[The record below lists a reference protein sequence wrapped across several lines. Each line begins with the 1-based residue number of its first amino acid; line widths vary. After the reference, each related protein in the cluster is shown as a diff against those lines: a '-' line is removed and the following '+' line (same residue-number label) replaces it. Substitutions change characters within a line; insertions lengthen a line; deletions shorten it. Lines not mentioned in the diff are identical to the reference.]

1 MKTKFFIIA
10 CALLTGA
17 SAAAQTVYDATA
29 IAQKDLNGT
38 ARFVGMGGAMG
49 ALGGDISVI
58 GTNPAGIGIY
68 RSNDVMTTFGYSLSN
83 TEIDNRGT
91 TLSADKARWNF
102 DNIGAV
108 ISTKIG
114 NVTPLRYVNFGFNY
128 HKAKSFYRNRRAAGD
143 LGGYTQLDVI
153 ATQADGLTP
162 DYWSSGNIF
171 DNNDIGWL
179 SALGWEGYLISP
191 TLTDQ
196 QTDYRAQDEQGNPL
210 YFGADGELTTSPTGA
225 DGRPN
230 APAYDNYDFY
240 GNIAG
245 QYPYLREFR
254 SYERGGV
261 DQYDLNVSFNV
272 NDRVYLGLTVGLYD
286 VDYSK
291 YSLYNEDSEGEGG
304 GGYLLESHNNIS
316 GSGVDVKFGVILRP
330 FEYSPLRV
338 GLAVHTPVFYNLTYS
353 TSAILTSDYTDQII
367 DTYNYVDGDMWYDFN
382 LRTPWVINASLG
394 YTVGSSLALGAE
406 YEYADYS
413 NMDFTY
419 ADGGAMDFLNDEA
432 GFCLKGV
439 HTLRLGAELK
449 PVPAFSLRA
458 GYNFTTSAYKGD
470 AFKALALNSLTTDTD
485 FANLKSAHT
494 VTLGLGYHTG
504 SFYADLAY
512 KLDTYKSDFY
522 PFMSEGIQ
530 PMKETDMRSKVLLT
544 LGYRF

>member
-1 MKTKFFIIA
+1 MKTRVIILA
-10 CALLTGA
+10 CALLAGA

-38 ARFVGMGGAMG
+38 ARFVGMGGAMS
-49 ALGGDISVI
+49 ALGGDISVM

-68 RSNDVMTTFGYSLSN
+68 RSNDVMATFGYSLSS

-153 ATQADGLTP
+153 AAQADGLTP
-162 DYWSSGNIF
+162 DDWKGVNVF
-171 DNNDIGWL
+171 DTDYIGWL
-179 SALGWEGYLISP
+179 SALGKEGQLIEP
-191 TLTDQ
+191 VR
-196 QTDYRAQDEQGNPL
+196 YMDEQGNPL
-210 YFGADGELTTSPTGA
+210 FFNNEWELTTESEASNGV
-225 DGRPN
+225 PN
-230 APAYDNYDFY
+230 TPAYYY
-240 GNIAG
+240 SNIAG
-245 QYPYLREFR
+245 WYPYLREFR

-272 NDRVYLGLTVGLYD
+272 NDRVYLGLTVGIYD

-304 GGYLLESHNNIS
+304 RGYMLESYNDIS
-316 GSGVDVKFGVILRP
+316 GSGVDVKFGVIVRP

-353 TSAILTSDYTDQII
+353 TSAILTSDYTDQVIN
-367 DTYNYVDGDMWYDFN
+367 TYNYVNGDMWYDFN

-419 ADGGAMDFLNDEA
+419 AEGGAMDFLNDEA
-432 GFCLKGV
+432 GYCLKGV

-449 PVPAFSLRA
+449 PVSAFSLRA

-470 AFKALALNSLTTDTD
+470 AYKALALNSLTTDTD

-530 PMKETDMRSKVLLT
+530 PMKETDTRSKVLLT

>member
-10 CALLTGA
+10 CALLAGA

-291 YSLYNEDSEGEGG
+291 CSLYNEDSEGEGG

-353 TSAILTSDYTDQII
+353 TSAILTSDYTDQVI

-394 YTVGSSLALGAE
+394 YTVGSFLALGAE

-530 PMKETDMRSKVLLT
+530 PMKETDTRSKVLLT

>member
-1 MKTKFFIIA
+1 MKTRVIILA
-10 CALLTGA
+10 CALLAGA
-17 SAAAQTVYDATA
+17 SAAAQTIYDATA

-38 ARFVGMGGAMG
+38 ARFVGMGGAMS
-49 ALGGDISVI
+49 ALGGDISVM

-68 RSNDVMTTFGYSLSN
+68 RSNDVMTTFGYSLSS

-153 ATQADGLTP
+153 AAQADGLTP
-162 DYWSSGNIF
+162 DYWGSSNIF
-171 DNNDIGWL
+171 NNNDIGWL

-196 QTDYRAQDEQGNPL
+196 KTDYRTQDEHGNPL
-210 YFGADGELTTSPTGA
+210 YFDADGELTTSPTDA

-230 APAYDNYDFY
+230 SPAYDNYDFY

-245 QYPYLREFR
+245 QHPYLREFR

-261 DQYDLNVSFNV
+261 DEYDLNVSFNV

-304 GGYLLESHNNIS
+304 GGYMLESYNDIS
-316 GSGVDVKFGVILRP
+316 GSGVDVKFGVIVRP

-338 GLAVHTPVFYNLTYS
+338 GLAVHTPVFYSLTYS

-419 ADGGAMDFLNDEA
+419 AEGGAMDFLNDEA
-432 GFCLKGV
+432 GYCLKGV

-449 PVPAFSLRA
+449 PVSAFSLRA

-470 AFKALALNSLTTDTD
+470 AYKALALNSLTTDTD

-530 PMKETDMRSKVLLT
+530 PMKETDTRSKVLLT

>member
-1 MKTKFFIIA
+1 MKTKILTLA

-17 SAAAQTVYDATA
+17 GAAAQTIYDAAT

-49 ALGGDISVI
+49 ALGGDISTM

-68 RSNDVMTTFGYSLSN
+68 RSNDVMATFGYSLTG
-83 TEIDNRGT
+83 TEINNAGT
-91 TLSADKARWNF
+91 LLSADKARWNF

-114 NVTPLRYVNFGFNY
+114 NQTTLRYVNFGFNY
-128 HKAKSFYRNRRAAGD
+128 HKAKSFYRTRSAAGD

-153 ATQADGLTP
+153 AAQADGLTP
-162 DYWSSGNIF
+162 EHWGNGNIF
-171 DNNDIGWL
+171 NNNDIGWL

-196 QTDYRAQDEQGNPL
+196 PTDYRAQDEHGNPL
-210 YFGADGELTTSPTGA
+210 FIDSNGDLTSSPTGT

-230 APAYDNYDFY
+230 VAAYENYDFY

-245 QYPYLREFR
+245 EYPYLREFR

-272 NDRVYLGLTVGLYD
+272 NDRVYLGLTVGIYD

-304 GGYLLESHNNIS
+304 GGYMLESHNNIS

-338 GLAVHTPVFYNLTYS
+338 GLAVHTPVFYNLSYS
-353 TSAILTSDYTDQII
+353 TSAILTSDYTDQVI
-367 DTYNYVDGDMWYDFN
+367 DTYNYVDGDMWYDFR
-382 LRTPWVINASLG
+382 LRTPWVFNASLG

-413 NMDFTY
+413 GMDFSY
-419 ADGGAMDFLNDEA
+419 PEGGSMDWENNEA
-432 GFCLKGV
+432 GLCLQGV
-439 HTLRLGAELK
+439 HTLRLGAEFK
-449 PVPAFSLRA
+449 PVPSFSLRA
-458 GYNFTTSAYKGD
+458 GYNYTTSAYKGD
-470 AFKALALNSLTTDTD
+470 AYKALAVNSLTTDTD

-512 KLDTYKSDFY
+512 KYDTYKADFY
-522 PFMSEGIQ
+522 PFMAEGIQ
-530 PMKETDMRSKVLLT
+530 PMKETDSRNKVLLT

>member
-1 MKTKFFIIA
+1 MKTKFFIMA
-10 CALLTGA
+10 CALLAGA

-38 ARFVGMGGAMG
+38 ARFVGMGGAMS

-143 LGGYTQLDVI
+143 LGGHTQLDVI
-153 ATQADGLTP
+153 AAQADGLTP
-162 DYWSSGNIF
+162 DYWRSGNIF

-210 YFGADGELTTSPTGA
+210 YFDADGELTTSPTGA

-245 QYPYLREFR
+245 QHPYLREFR

-261 DQYDLNVSFNV
+261 DQYDLNVAFNF
-272 NDRVYLGLTVGLYD
+272 NDRVYLGLTVGIYD

-304 GGYLLESHNNIS
+304 GGYALESHNNIS

-353 TSAILTSDYTDQII
+353 TSAILTSDYTDQVI

-419 ADGGAMDFLNDEA
+419 AEGGAMDFLNDEA

-530 PMKETDMRSKVLLT
+530 PMKETDLRSKVLLT

>member
-1 MKTKFFIIA
+1 MKTRVIILA
-10 CALLTGA
+10 CALLAGA
-17 SAAAQTVYDATA
+17 SAAAQTIYDATA

-38 ARFVGMGGAMG
+38 ARFVGMGGAMS
-49 ALGGDISVI
+49 ALGGDISVM

-68 RSNDVMTTFGYSLSN
+68 RSNDVMTTFGYSLLS

-91 TLSADKARWNF
+91 ALSADKARWNF

-153 ATQADGLTP
+153 AAQADGLTP
-162 DYWSSGNIF
+162 DYWGSSNIF
-171 DNNDIGWL
+171 NNNDIGWL

-196 QTDYRAQDEQGNPL
+196 KTDYRAQDEYGNPL
-210 YFGADGELTTSPTGA
+210 YFDANGELTTSPTGA

-230 APAYDNYDFY
+230 SSAYDNYDFY

-245 QYPYLREFR
+245 QHPYLREFR

-261 DQYDLNVSFNV
+261 DEYDLNVSFNV

-304 GGYLLESHNNIS
+304 GGYMLESYNDIS
-316 GSGVDVKFGVILRP
+316 GSGVDVKFGVIVRP

-338 GLAVHTPVFYNLTYS
+338 GLAVHTPVFYSLTYS
-353 TSAILTSDYTDQII
+353 TSAILTSDYTDQVI

-419 ADGGAMDFLNDEA
+419 AEGGAMDFLNDEA
-432 GFCLKGV
+432 GYCLKGV

-449 PVPAFSLRA
+449 PVSAFSLRA

-470 AFKALALNSLTTDTD
+470 AYKALALNSLTTDTD

-494 VTLGLGYHTG
+494 VTLGLGYHIG

-512 KLDTYKSDFY
+512 KLDTYRSDFY

-530 PMKETDMRSKVLLT
+530 PMKETDTRSKVLLT

>member
-1 MKTKFFIIA
+1 MKTKILTLA

-17 SAAAQTVYDATA
+17 GAAAQTIYDAAT

-49 ALGGDISVI
+49 ALGGDISTM

-68 RSNDVMTTFGYSLSN
+68 RSNDVMATFGYSLTG
-83 TEIDNRGT
+83 TEINN
-91 TLSADKARWNF
+91 A
-102 DNIGAV
+102 
-108 ISTKIG
+108 
-114 NVTPLRYVNFGFNY
+114 NFGFNY
-128 HKAKSFYRNRRAAGD
+128 HKAKSFYRTRSAAGD

-153 ATQADGLTP
+153 AAQADGLTP
-162 DYWSSGNIF
+162 EHWGNGNIF
-171 DNNDIGWL
+171 NNNDIGWL

-196 QTDYRAQDEQGNPL
+196 PTDYRAQDEHGNPL
-210 YFGADGELTTSPTGA
+210 FFDANGDLTSSPTGA

-230 APAYDNYDFY
+230 APAYDDYGFY
-240 GNIAG
+240 GNVAG
-245 QYPYLREFR
+245 AYPYLREFR

-272 NDRVYLGLTVGLYD
+272 NDRVYLGLTVGIYD

-304 GGYLLESHNNIS
+304 GGYMLESHNNIS

-338 GLAVHTPVFYNLTYS
+338 GLAVHTPVFYNLSYS
-353 TSAILTSDYTDQII
+353 TSAILTSDYTDQVI
-367 DTYNYVDGDMWYDFN
+367 DTYNYVDGDMWYDFR
-382 LRTPWVINASLG
+382 LRTPWVFNASLG

-413 NMDFTY
+413 GMDFSY
-419 ADGGAMDFLNDEA
+419 PEGGSMDWENNEA
-432 GFCLKGV
+432 GLCLQGV
-439 HTLRLGAELK
+439 HTLRLGAEFK
-449 PVPAFSLRA
+449 PVPSFSLRA
-458 GYNFTTSAYKGD
+458 GYNYTTSAYKGD
-470 AFKALALNSLTTDTD
+470 AYKALAVNSLTTDTD

-512 KLDTYKSDFY
+512 KYDTYKADFY
-522 PFMSEGIQ
+522 PFMAEGIQ
-530 PMKETDMRSKVLLT
+530 PMKETDSRSKVLLT

>member
-1 MKTKFFIIA
+1 MKTRVIILA
-10 CALLTGA
+10 CALLAGA

-38 ARFVGMGGAMG
+38 ARFVGMGGAMS
-49 ALGGDISVI
+49 ALGGDISVM

-68 RSNDVMTTFGYSLSN
+68 RSNDVMATFGYSLSS
-83 TEIDNRGT
+83 TEIDNRRT
-91 TLSADKARWNF
+91 TLSVDKARWNF

-162 DYWSSGNIF
+162 DYWGSSNIF
-171 DNNDIGWL
+171 NNNDIGWL

-196 QTDYRAQDEQGNPL
+196 KTDYRAQDEHGNPL
-210 YFGADGELTTSPTGA
+210 YFDANGELTTSPTGA

-230 APAYDNYDFY
+230 SPAYDNYDFY

-245 QYPYLREFR
+245 QHPYLREFR

-261 DQYDLNVSFNV
+261 DEYDLNVSFNV

-286 VDYSK
+286 VDYSE

-304 GGYLLESHNNIS
+304 GGYMLESYNDIS
-316 GSGVDVKFGVILRP
+316 GSGVDVKFGVIVRP

-338 GLAVHTPVFYNLTYS
+338 GLAVHTPVFYSLTYS
-353 TSAILTSDYTDQII
+353 TSAILTSDYTDQVI

-419 ADGGAMDFLNDEA
+419 AEGGAMDFLNDEA
-432 GFCLKGV
+432 DYCLKGV

-449 PVPAFSLRA
+449 PVSAFSLRA

-470 AFKALALNSLTTDTD
+470 AYKALALNSLTTDTD

-530 PMKETDMRSKVLLT
+530 PMKETDTRSKVLLT

>member
-1 MKTKFFIIA
+1 MKTRVIILA
-10 CALLTGA
+10 CALLAGA
-17 SAAAQTVYDATA
+17 SAAAQTVYDATV

-38 ARFVGMGGAMG
+38 ARFVGMGGAMS
-49 ALGGDISVI
+49 ALGGDISVM

-68 RSNDVMTTFGYSLSN
+68 RSNDVMTTFGYSLSS

-153 ATQADGLTP
+153 AAQADGLTP
-162 DYWSSGNIF
+162 DYWGSSNIF
-171 DNNDIGWL
+171 NNNDIGWL

-196 QTDYRAQDEQGNPL
+196 KTDYRAQDEHGNPL
-210 YFGADGELTTSPTGA
+210 YFDANGELTTSPTGA

-230 APAYDNYDFY
+230 SPAYDNYDFY

-245 QYPYLREFR
+245 QHPYLREFR

-261 DQYDLNVSFNV
+261 DEYDLNVSFNV

-304 GGYLLESHNNIS
+304 GGYMLESYNDIS
-316 GSGVDVKFGVILRP
+316 GSGVDVKFGVIVRP

-338 GLAVHTPVFYNLTYS
+338 GLAVHTPVFYSLTYS

-419 ADGGAMDFLNDEA
+419 AEGGAMDFLNDEA
-432 GFCLKGV
+432 GYCLKGV

-449 PVPAFSLRA
+449 PVSAFSLRA

-470 AFKALALNSLTTDTD
+470 AYKALALNSLTTDTD

-530 PMKETDMRSKVLLT
+530 PMKETDTRSKVLLT

>member
-1 MKTKFFIIA
+1 MKTRVIILA
-10 CALLTGA
+10 CALLAGA
-17 SAAAQTVYDATA
+17 SAAAQTVYDATV

-38 ARFVGMGGAMG
+38 ARFVGMGGAMS
-49 ALGGDISVI
+49 ALGGDISVM

-68 RSNDVMTTFGYSLSN
+68 RSNDVMTTFGYSLSS

-153 ATQADGLTP
+153 AAQADGLTP
-162 DYWSSGNIF
+162 DYWGSSNIF
-171 DNNDIGWL
+171 NNNDIGWL

-196 QTDYRAQDEQGNPL
+196 KTDYRAQDEYGNPL
-210 YFGADGELTTSPTGA
+210 YFDANGELTTSPTGA

-230 APAYDNYDFY
+230 SPAYDNYDFY

-245 QYPYLREFR
+245 QHPYLREFR

-304 GGYLLESHNNIS
+304 GGYMLESYNDIS
-316 GSGVDVKFGVILRP
+316 GSGVDVKFGVIVRP

-353 TSAILTSDYTDQII
+353 TSAILTSDYTDQVI
-367 DTYNYVDGDMWYDFN
+367 DTYNYVDGDIWYDFN

-419 ADGGAMDFLNDEA
+419 AEGGAMDFLNDEA
-432 GFCLKGV
+432 GYCLKGV

-449 PVPAFSLRA
+449 PVSAFSLRA

-470 AFKALALNSLTTDTD
+470 AYKALALNSLTTDTD

-530 PMKETDMRSKVLLT
+530 PMKETDTRSKVLLT

>member
-10 CALLTGA
+10 CALLAGA

-353 TSAILTSDYTDQII
+353 TSAILTSDYTDQVI

-394 YTVGSSLALGAE
+394 YTVGSFLALGAE

-530 PMKETDMRSKVLLT
+530 PMKETDTRSKVLLT

>member
-1 MKTKFFIIA
+1 MKTRVIILA
-10 CALLTGA
+10 CALLAGA
-17 SAAAQTVYDATA
+17 SAAAQTVYDATV

-38 ARFVGMGGAMG
+38 ARFVGMGGAMS
-49 ALGGDISVI
+49 ALGGDISVM

-68 RSNDVMTTFGYSLSN
+68 RSNDVMTTFGYSLSS

-128 HKAKSFYRNRRAAGD
+128 HKAKSFYCNRRAAGD

-153 ATQADGLTP
+153 AAQADGLTP
-162 DYWSSGNIF
+162 DYWGSSNIF
-171 DNNDIGWL
+171 NNNDIGWL

-196 QTDYRAQDEQGNPL
+196 KTDYRAQDEYGNPL
-210 YFGADGELTTSPTGA
+210 YFDANGELTTSPTGA

-230 APAYDNYDFY
+230 SPAYDNYDFY

-245 QYPYLREFR
+245 QHPYLREFR

-304 GGYLLESHNNIS
+304 GGYMLESYNDIS
-316 GSGVDVKFGVILRP
+316 GSGVDVKFGVIVRP

-353 TSAILTSDYTDQII
+353 TSAILTSDYTDQVI
-367 DTYNYVDGDMWYDFN
+367 DTYNYVDGDIWYDFN

-419 ADGGAMDFLNDEA
+419 AEGGAMDFLNDEA
-432 GFCLKGV
+432 GYCLKGV

-449 PVPAFSLRA
+449 PVSAFSLRA

-470 AFKALALNSLTTDTD
+470 AYKALALNSLTTDTD

-530 PMKETDMRSKVLLT
+530 PMKETDTRSKVLLT

>member
-91 TLSADKARWNF
+91 TLSADKARWNY

-128 HKAKSFYRNRRAAGD
+128 HKAKSFYRTRRAAGD
-143 LGGYTQLDVI
+143 LGGHTQLDVI

-162 DYWSSGNIF
+162 DYWSNGNIF

-196 QTDYRAQDEQGNPL
+196 VTDYRAQDEQGNPL

-230 APAYDNYDFY
+230 APAYDDYDFY

-245 QYPYLREFR
+245 QHPYLREFR

-353 TSAILTSDYTDQII
+353 TSAILTSDYTDQVI

-419 ADGGAMDFLNDEA
+419 AEGGAMDFLNDEA
-432 GFCLKGV
+432 GYCLQGV

-530 PMKETDMRSKVLLT
+530 PMKETDLRSKVLLT

>member
-1 MKTKFFIIA
+1 MKTRILILA
-10 CALLTGA
+10 CALLTGVGT
-17 SAAAQTVYDATA
+17 AAQTVYDATT
-29 IAQKDLNGT
+29 IAQKELNGT

-68 RSNDVMTTFGYSLSN
+68 RSNDAMMTFGYSLAD
-83 TEIDNRGT
+83 TEINNAGT
-91 TLSADKARWNF
+91 ALTAEKGRWNF

-128 HKAKSFYRNRRAAGD
+128 HKAKSFYRTRRAAGD

-153 ATQADGLTP
+153 AAQADGLTP
-162 DYWSSGNIF
+162 GHWGNGNIF
-171 DNNDIGWL
+171 NNNDIGWL

-191 TLTDQ
+191 TLTNQ
-196 QTDYRAQDEQGNPL
+196 VTDYRAQDEHGNPL
-210 YFGADGELTTSPTGA
+210 YFDADGGLTTSPTGT

-230 APAYDNYDFY
+230 APAYDDYDFY

-245 QYPYLREFR
+245 LYPYLREFR

-261 DQYDLNVSFNV
+261 DEYDLHVSFNV
-272 NDRVYLGLTVGLYD
+272 NDRVYLGLTVGIYD

-291 YSLYNEDSEGEGG
+291 YSLYNEDSEGEAG
-304 GGYLLESHNNIS
+304 GGYMLESHNNIS

-338 GLAVHTPVFYNLTYS
+338 GLAVHTPVFYNLTYN
-353 TSAILTSDYTDQII
+353 TSAILTSDYTDQVI
-367 DTYNYVDGDMWYDFN
+367 DTYNYVDGDMWYDFH
-382 LRTPWVINASLG
+382 LRTPWVFNASLG
-394 YTVGSSLALGAE
+394 YTVGSYLALGAE

-413 NMDFTY
+413 GMDFSY
-419 ADGGAMDFLNDEA
+419 AGGGAMDWENNEA
-432 GFCLKGV
+432 GLCLQGV
-439 HTLRLGAELK
+439 HTLRVGAELK
-449 PVPAFSLRA
+449 PVPSFSLRA
-458 GYNFTTSAYKGD
+458 GYNYTTSAYKGD
-470 AFKALALNSLTTDTD
+470 AYKALAVNSLTTDTD
-485 FANLKSAHT
+485 FANLKAAHT

-512 KLDTYKSDFY
+512 KYDTYKSDFY
-522 PFMSEGIQ
+522 PFMAEGIQ
-530 PMKETDMRSKVLLT
+530 PMKETDARSKVLLT

>member
-1 MKTKFFIIA
+1 MKTRVIILA
-10 CALLTGA
+10 CALLAGA
-17 SAAAQTVYDATA
+17 SAAAQTVYDATV

-38 ARFVGMGGAMG
+38 ARFVGMGGAMS
-49 ALGGDISVI
+49 ALGGDISVM

-68 RSNDVMTTFGYSLSN
+68 RSNDVMTTFGYSLSS

-153 ATQADGLTP
+153 AAQADGLTP
-162 DYWSSGNIF
+162 DYWGSSNIF
-171 DNNDIGWL
+171 NNNDIGWL

-196 QTDYRAQDEQGNPL
+196 KTDYRAQDEYGNPL
-210 YFGADGELTTSPTGA
+210 YFDANGELTTSPTGA

-230 APAYDNYDFY
+230 SPAYDNYDFY

-245 QYPYLREFR
+245 QHPYLREFR

-304 GGYLLESHNNIS
+304 GGYMLESYNDIS
-316 GSGVDVKFGVILRP
+316 GSGVDVKFGVIVRP

-353 TSAILTSDYTDQII
+353 TSAILTSDYTDQVI
-367 DTYNYVDGDMWYDFN
+367 DTYNYVDGDIWYDFN

-419 ADGGAMDFLNDEA
+419 AEGGAMDFLNDEA
-432 GFCLKGV
+432 GYCLKGV

-449 PVPAFSLRA
+449 PVSAFSLRA

-470 AFKALALNSLTTDTD
+470 AYKALALNSLTTDTD

-504 SFYADLAY
+504 SFYADMAY

-530 PMKETDMRSKVLLT
+530 PMKETDTRSKVLLT

>member
-1 MKTKFFIIA
+1 MKTRVIILA
-10 CALLTGA
+10 CALLAGA

-38 ARFVGMGGAMG
+38 ARFVGMGGAMS
-49 ALGGDISVI
+49 ALGGDISVM

-68 RSNDVMTTFGYSLSN
+68 RSNDVMATFGYSLSS

-91 TLSADKARWNF
+91 ALSADKARWNF

-162 DYWSSGNIF
+162 DYWGSSNIF
-171 DNNDIGWL
+171 NNNDIGWL

-196 QTDYRAQDEQGNPL
+196 KTDYRAQDEHGNPL
-210 YFGADGELTTSPTGA
+210 YFDANGELTTSPTGA

-230 APAYDNYDFY
+230 SPAYDNYDFY

-245 QYPYLREFR
+245 QHPYLREFR

-304 GGYLLESHNNIS
+304 GGYMLESYNDIS
-316 GSGVDVKFGVILRP
+316 GSGVDVKFGVIVRP

-353 TSAILTSDYTDQII
+353 TSAILTSDYTDQVI

-382 LRTPWVINASLG
+382 LRTPWVINTSLG

-419 ADGGAMDFLNDEA
+419 AEGGAMDFLNDEA
-432 GFCLKGV
+432 GYRLKGV

-470 AFKALALNSLTTDTD
+470 AYKALALNSLTTDTD

-530 PMKETDMRSKVLLT
+530 PMKETDTRSKVLLT

>member
-1 MKTKFFIIA
+1 MKTKFFIMA
-10 CALLTGA
+10 CALLAGA

-38 ARFVGMGGAMG
+38 ARFVGMGGAMS

-128 HKAKSFYRNRRAAGD
+128 HKAKSFYRTRRAAGD

-210 YFGADGELTTSPTGA
+210 YFDADGELTTSPTGA

-245 QYPYLREFR
+245 QHPYLREFR

-261 DQYDLNVSFNV
+261 DQYDLNVAFNF
-272 NDRVYLGLTVGLYD
+272 NDRVYLGLTVGIYD

-304 GGYLLESHNNIS
+304 GGYMLESHNNIS

-353 TSAILTSDYTDQII
+353 TSAILTSDYTDQVI

-419 ADGGAMDFLNDEA
+419 AEGGAMDFLNDEA

-530 PMKETDMRSKVLLT
+530 PMKETDLRSKVLLT

>member
-1 MKTKFFIIA
+1 MKTRVIILA
-10 CALLTGA
+10 CALLAGA
-17 SAAAQTVYDATA
+17 SAAAQTIYDATA

-38 ARFVGMGGAMG
+38 ARFVGMGGAMS
-49 ALGGDISVI
+49 ALGGDISVM

-68 RSNDVMTTFGYSLSN
+68 RSNDVMTTFGYSLSS

-153 ATQADGLTP
+153 AAQADGLTP
-162 DYWSSGNIF
+162 DYWGSSNIF
-171 DNNDIGWL
+171 NNNDIGWL

-196 QTDYRAQDEQGNPL
+196 KTDYRTQDEHGNPL
-210 YFGADGELTTSPTGA
+210 YFDADGELTTSPTDA

-230 APAYDNYDFY
+230 SPAYDNYDFY

-245 QYPYLREFR
+245 QHPYLREFR

-261 DQYDLNVSFNV
+261 DEYDLNVSFNV

-304 GGYLLESHNNIS
+304 GGYMLESYNDIS
-316 GSGVDVKFGVILRP
+316 GSGVDVKFGVIVRP

-338 GLAVHTPVFYNLTYS
+338 GLAVHTPVFYSLTYS
-353 TSAILTSDYTDQII
+353 TSAILTSDYTDQVI

-419 ADGGAMDFLNDEA
+419 AEGGAMDFLNDEA
-432 GFCLKGV
+432 GYCLKGV

-449 PVPAFSLRA
+449 PVSAFSLRA
-458 GYNFTTSAYKGD
+458 GYNFTTSAYKGN
-470 AFKALALNSLTTDTD
+470 AYKALALNSLTTDTD

-530 PMKETDMRSKVLLT
+530 PMKETDTRSKVLLT

>member
-1 MKTKFFIIA
+1 MKTRVIILA
-10 CALLTGA
+10 CALLAGA
-17 SAAAQTVYDATA
+17 SAAAQTVYDATV

-38 ARFVGMGGAMG
+38 ARFVGMGGAMS
-49 ALGGDISVI
+49 ALGGDISVM

-68 RSNDVMTTFGYSLSN
+68 RSNDVMTTFGYSLSS

-153 ATQADGLTP
+153 AAQADGLTP
-162 DYWSSGNIF
+162 DYWGSSNIF
-171 DNNDIGWL
+171 NNNDIGWL

-196 QTDYRAQDEQGNPL
+196 KTDYRTQDEHGNPL
-210 YFGADGELTTSPTGA
+210 YFDADGELTTSPTDA

-230 APAYDNYDFY
+230 SPAYDNYDFY

-245 QYPYLREFR
+245 QHPYLREFR

-261 DQYDLNVSFNV
+261 DEYDLNVSFNV

-304 GGYLLESHNNIS
+304 GGYMLESYNDIS
-316 GSGVDVKFGVILRP
+316 GSGVDVKFGVIVRP
-330 FEYSPLRV
+330 FEYSSLRV

-353 TSAILTSDYTDQII
+353 TSAILTSDYTDQVI

-419 ADGGAMDFLNDEA
+419 AEGGAMDFLNDEA
-432 GFCLKGV
+432 GYCLKGV

-449 PVPAFSLRA
+449 PVSAFSLRA
-458 GYNFTTSAYKGD
+458 GYNFTTSAYKGN
-470 AFKALALNSLTTDTD
+470 AYKALALNSLTTDTD

-530 PMKETDMRSKVLLT
+530 PMKETDTRSKVLLT

>member
-1 MKTKFFIIA
+1 MA
-10 CALLTGA
+10 CALLAGA

-38 ARFVGMGGAMG
+38 ARFVGMGGAMS

-128 HKAKSFYRNRRAAGD
+128 HKAKSFYRTRRAAGD

-210 YFGADGELTTSPTGA
+210 YFDADGELTTSPTGA

-245 QYPYLREFR
+245 QHPYLREFR

-261 DQYDLNVSFNV
+261 DQYDLNVAFNF
-272 NDRVYLGLTVGLYD
+272 NDRVYLGLTVGIYD

-304 GGYLLESHNNIS
+304 GGYMLESHNNIS

-330 FEYSPLRV
+330 FEYSPLRL

-353 TSAILTSDYTDQII
+353 TSAILTSDYTDQVI

-419 ADGGAMDFLNDEA
+419 ADGGDMDFLNDEA
-432 GFCLKGV
+432 GYCLKGV

-449 PVPAFSLRA
+449 PIPAFSLRA

-530 PMKETDMRSKVLLT
+530 PMKETDLRSKVLLT

>member
-1 MKTKFFIIA
+1 MKTRVIILA
-10 CALLTGA
+10 CALLAGA

-38 ARFVGMGGAMG
+38 ARFVGMGGAMS
-49 ALGGDISVI
+49 ALGGDISVM

-68 RSNDVMTTFGYSLSN
+68 RSNDVMTTFGYSLSS

-153 ATQADGLTP
+153 AAQADGLTP
-162 DYWSSGNIF
+162 DYWGSSNIF
-171 DNNDIGWL
+171 NNNDIGWL

-196 QTDYRAQDEQGNPL
+196 KTDYRAQDEHGNPL
-210 YFGADGELTTSPTGA
+210 YFDANGELTTSPTGA

-230 APAYDNYDFY
+230 SPAYDNYDFY

-245 QYPYLREFR
+245 QHPYLREFR

-304 GGYLLESHNNIS
+304 GGYMLESYNDIS
-316 GSGVDVKFGVILRP
+316 GSGVDVKFGVIVRP

-353 TSAILTSDYTDQII
+353 TSAILTSDYTDQVI

-419 ADGGAMDFLNDEA
+419 AEGGAMDFLNDEA
-432 GFCLKGV
+432 GYCLKGV

-449 PVPAFSLRA
+449 PVSAFSLRA

-470 AFKALALNSLTTDTD
+470 AYKALALNSLTTDTD

-530 PMKETDMRSKVLLT
+530 PMKETDTRSKVLLT